1 MNRIWPTKII
11 TPHVDL
17 GVSLHVGVA
26 VLKSTGAVVSE
37 EVDGEKRTYRVSLPG
52 YQMAIYDGGGFV
64 SSVWYDDPAGRLTP
78 FGKRR
83 KIKLYMDRFTKNGS
97 WQLRINNGWM
107 KFSRRASMSA
117 GTNGLQRHAGR
128 IISFPACYAA
138 AAAGTLLSSRTATR
152 RAGAS
157 IVRGCAR
164 AAAAPTRRPFTSMRS
179 NAACSPAWR
188 SN

>member
-26 VLKSTGAVVSE
+26 VLRSTGALVY
-37 EVDGEKRTYRVSLPG
+37 GEKRTYRVSLPG
-52 YQMAIYDGGGFV
+52 YQMAIYERGGFV

-107 KFSRRASMSA
+107 KFYFNDVDHIQLVYGLHMDVIRINSSA
-117 GTNGLQRHAGR
+117 GE
-128 IISFPACYAA
+128 
-138 AAAGTLLSSRTATR
+138 
-152 RAGAS
+152 
-157 IVRGCAR
+157 
-164 AAAAPTRRPFTSMRS
+164 
-179 NAACSPAWR
+179 NAA
-188 SN
+188 

>member
-1 MNRIWPTKII
+1 MNRIWPRKII

-26 VLKSTGAVVSE
+26 VLRSTGAVVSE
-37 EVDGEKRTYRVSLPG
+37 EVDGEQRTYRVSLPG

-107 KFSRRASMSA
+107 KFYFNNVDRMQLVYGLHMDVIRINSWA
-117 GTNGLQRHAGR
+117 GEITEEEFKQRLER
-128 IISFPACYAA
+128 IKRKREQEEREQETGNSD
-138 AAAGTLLSSRTATR
+138 
-152 RAGAS
+152 
-157 IVRGCAR
+157 
-164 AAAAPTRRPFTSMRS
+164 
-179 NAACSPAWR
+179 
-188 SN
+188 

>member
-1 MNRIWPTKII
+1 MNRIWPRKII

-26 VLKSTGAVVSE
+26 VLRSTGAVVSE
-37 EVDGEKRTYRVSLPG
+37 EVDGEERTYRVSLPG
-52 YQMAIYDGGGFV
+52 YQMAIHERGGFV

-107 KFSRRASMSA
+107 KFYFNNVDRMQLVYGLHMDVIRINSWAGDITEEEFKQRLERAKRKREQEEREQETGNSD
-117 GTNGLQRHAGR
+117 
-128 IISFPACYAA
+128 
-138 AAAGTLLSSRTATR
+138 
-152 RAGAS
+152 
-157 IVRGCAR
+157 
-164 AAAAPTRRPFTSMRS
+164 
-179 NAACSPAWR
+179 
-188 SN
+188 

>member
-1 MNRIWPTKII
+1 MNRIWPRKII

-26 VLKSTGAVVSE
+26 VLRSTGAVVSE
-37 EVDGEKRTYRVSLPG
+37 EVEGEERTYRVSLPG
-52 YQMAIYDGGGFV
+52 YQMAIYERGGFV

-107 KFSRRASMSA
+107 KFYFNNVDHMQLVY
-117 GTNGLQRHAGR
+117 GLHMDVIRINSWEGDLSDEEFQQRVERFKRKREQEEREQETGN
-128 IISFPACYAA
+128 SD
-138 AAAGTLLSSRTATR
+138 
-152 RAGAS
+152 
-157 IVRGCAR
+157 
-164 AAAAPTRRPFTSMRS
+164 
-179 NAACSPAWR
+179 
-188 SN
+188 

>member
-26 VLKSTGAVVSE
+26 VLRSTGALVY
-37 EVDGEKRTYRVSLPG
+37 GEKRTYRVSLPG

-107 KFSRRASMSA
+107 KFYFNDVDHIQLVYGLHMDVIRINSSA
-117 GTNGLQRHAGR
+117 GE
-128 IISFPACYAA
+128 
-138 AAAGTLLSSRTATR
+138 
-152 RAGAS
+152 
-157 IVRGCAR
+157 
-164 AAAAPTRRPFTSMRS
+164 
-179 NAACSPAWR
+179 NAA
-188 SN
+188 

>member
-1 MNRIWPTKII
+1 MNRIWPRKII

-26 VLKSTGAVVSE
+26 VLRSTGAVVSE
-37 EVDGEKRTYRVSLPG
+37 EVDGEERTYRVSLPG
-52 YQMAIYDGGGFV
+52 YQMAIYERGGFV

-107 KFSRRASMSA
+107 KFYFNNVDRMQLVYGLHMDVIRINSWA
-117 GTNGLQRHAGR
+117 GDITEEEFKQRLER
-128 IISFPACYAA
+128 YKREREQET
-138 AAAGTLLSSRTATR
+138 GTSD
-152 RAGAS
+152 
-157 IVRGCAR
+157 
-164 AAAAPTRRPFTSMRS
+164 
-179 NAACSPAWR
+179 
-188 SN
+188 